1 MKVVINMD
9 LCEGNAR
16 CQEAAPEV
24 FQVGEDDRAHLLMAE
39 PPESQRA
46 AIERAVR
53 LCPRQAITIEEE
65 EK

>member
-1 MKVVINMD
+1 MKVVINLD

-16 CQEAAPEV
+16 CQEAAPQV
-24 FQVGEDDRAHLLMAE
+24 FEVGEDDRAHLLMAD

-53 LCPRQAITIEEE
+53 LCPRQAITIAE

>member
-16 CQEAAPEV
+16 CQEAAPQV
-24 FQVGEDDRAHLLMAE
+24 FQVGEDNRAHLLMADV
-39 PPESQRA
+39 PETQRA
-46 AIERAVR
+46 AVERAVR
-53 LCPRQAITIEEE
+53 LCPRQAITVVE